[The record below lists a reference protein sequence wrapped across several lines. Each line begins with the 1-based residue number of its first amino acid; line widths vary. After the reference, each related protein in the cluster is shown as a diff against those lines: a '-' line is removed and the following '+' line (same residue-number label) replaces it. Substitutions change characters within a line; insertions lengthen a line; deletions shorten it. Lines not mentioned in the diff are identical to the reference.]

1 MIENQDTP
9 IIECVTDLLATIN
22 TFAHPSLLT
31 THQPSAT
38 PHPINMGQSTSKRNL
53 TSTSLGTTSASC
65 CTLILTSTV
74 EGHIYR
80 TQTITLPREVWV
92 E

>member
-1 MIENQDTP
+1 
-9 IIECVTDLLATIN
+9 
-22 TFAHPSLLT
+22 
-31 THQPSAT
+31 
-38 PHPINMGQSTSKRNL
+38 
-53 TSTSLGTTSASC
+53 
-65 CTLILTSTV
+65 LTSTV